1 MPIMPQSSPA
11 FSRPATPASK
21 CFHLM
26 RMQQQTTRGELVA
39 ATGLSQPTVTRAV
52 TALLKAG
59 LVIER
64 NDLTHSK
71 GRGRPTIPLELAELD
86 WIYAGIAVGT
96 TTTYIGL
103 YDTHGRTIRDVD
115 VDTPMADLSAD
126 DFIEHV
132 MAGLNR
138 LNAGLDRPL
147 ASVGVTFPGQVSDEG
162 VVEAPSLGWNGIDV
176 AGRLRF
182 QFSVP
187 VTVAAAVPA
196 ILGSELQVAE
206 TNFSA
211 PAPTVMTLFADDSV
225 GAAVSGQENIAQVRL
240 PDAVVKELG
249 TAGVLQAAGTGAGSL
264 HELVDA
270 PDPAIRDLL
279 SNRARRLGELTAQ
292 LAAAHDPSTI
302 VVAGSAF
309 IDDQDAPKLFA
320 QAVRANLPTGTQIE
334 LRMIPSHR
342 DIVRAIARAVALDLL
357 VREPLKLAPGAN

>member
-1 MPIMPQSSPA
+1 MMPSMPNSTPA

-26 RMQQQTTRGELVA
+26 RLQQQTTRGELVA

-52 TALLKAG
+52 TALIKAG

-71 GRGRPTIPLELAELD
+71 GRGRPTIPLELAGLD
-86 WIYAGIAVGT
+86 WVHAGIAVGT

-103 YDTHGRTIRDVD
+103 YDPHGRTVREVD
-115 VDTPMADLSAD
+115 VDTPMAELGAD

-138 LNAGLDRPL
+138 LSAGLDRPL
-147 ASVGVTFPGQVSDEG
+147 VSVGVTFPGRVSDDG
-162 VVEAPSLGWNGIDV
+162 VVDAPSLGWNGIDV
-176 AGRLRF
+176 AARLRF

-187 VTVAAAVPA
+187 VTVTAAVPA
-196 ILGSELQVAE
+196 ILGSELQLAE
-206 TNFSA
+206 TDFGA

-225 GAAVSGQENIAQVRL
+225 GAAVSGEDRITQLEL
-240 PDAVVKELG
+240 PAAAVADLG
-249 TAGVLQAAGTGAGSL
+249 TAGVLRASGTGATRL
-264 HELVDA
+264 RELVDA

-279 SNRARRLGELTAQ
+279 NNRARCLGELTAQ
-292 LAAAHDPSTI
+292 LTVEHRPSTV

-309 IDDQDAPKLFA
+309 IDDPAAPKLYA
-320 QAVRANLPTGTQIE
+320 QSVRTSLPGDVQVE

-357 VREPLKLAPGAN
+357 SREPLQLAQG

>member
-1 MPIMPQSSPA
+1 MLNSTPA

-26 RMQQQTTRGELVA
+26 RLQQQTTRGELVA

-71 GRGRPTIPLELAELD
+71 GRGRPTIPLELADLH
-86 WIYAGIAVGT
+86 WVHAGIAVGT

-103 YDTHGRTIRDVD
+103 YDTHGRTVRDVD
-115 VDTPMADLSAD
+115 VDTPMAKLGAD

-138 LNAGLDRPL
+138 LTAGLDRPL
-147 ASVGVTFPGQVSDEG
+147 VSVGVTFPGRVSDDG
-162 VVEAPSLGWNGIDV
+162 VVDAPSLGWNGVDV

-187 VTVAAAVPA
+187 VTVTAAVPA

-206 TNFSA
+206 TDFGS

-225 GAAVSGQENIAQVRL
+225 GAAVSGQDRITQLEL
-240 PDAVVKELG
+240 PSAVVNELG
-249 TAGVLQAAGTGAGSL
+249 TAGVLRASGTSAARL
-264 HELVDA
+264 RQLVDA
-270 PDPAIRDLL
+270 PDPGIRDLL
-279 SNRARRLGELTAQ
+279 NTRARRLGELTAQ
-292 LAAAHDPSTI
+292 LAVEHRPSTV

-309 IDDQDAPKLFA
+309 IDDQAAPKLYA
-320 QAVRANLPTGTQIE
+320 QSVRTTLPEDIQVE
-334 LRMIPSHR
+334 LRLIPSHR
-342 DIVRAIARAVALDLL
+342 DIVRAISRAVALDLL
-357 VREPLKLAPGAN
+357 SREPLKLAQG